1 MTQSDTPPTLL
12 VGNRTGGQGKTLVAQ
27 LLHYGYSLAGTKM
40 HVVAADTSDDD
51 GGRSKLGQIFET
63 LPETVE
69 ELGIGARMDQ
79 IKADP
84 RKAINY
90 WDKIGTHLKE
100 GSTVIDLGANILPMV
115 FDWAQQR
122 QAARVLKDSKISLVV
137 PVTAQRQSIIDAVK
151 MIEEARADTAQIPFK
166 HFYVIFNGYHG
177 SFDDL
182 KGTREMRML
191 NGMEQTKVIK
201 RVNMARCTTEVW
213 ERIEA
218 NFTPLSELAQL
229 EHNDFIERF
238 GLDPF
243 AASGAHS
250 DFMTWLRDTLAA
262 FRSVDLIPA
271 GLDAQSLQPA
281 A

>member
-27 LLHYGYSLAGTKM
+27 LLHYGYGLAGTEM
-40 HVVAADTSDDD
+40 RVVAADTSDVE
-51 GGRSKLGQIFET
+51 GGRSKLGQI
-63 LPETVE
+63 LKTVD

-100 GSTVIDLGANILPMV
+100 GSTVIDLGANVLPMV

-122 QAARVLKDSKISLVV
+122 QAARVLKNSPISLVV

-151 MIEEARADTAQIPFK
+151 MIEESQADTAQIPFQ
-166 HFYVIFNGYHG
+166 HTYVIFNAYHG

-182 KGTREMRML
+182 KTTREMRML
-191 NGMEQTKVIK
+191 QNMEQKKSII

-218 NFTPLSELAQL
+218 NFTRLSEVAQL
-229 EHNDFIERF
+229 EHDDFIERF
-238 GLDPF
+238 ELDPF

-262 FRSVDLIPA
+262 FRSAKLIPA